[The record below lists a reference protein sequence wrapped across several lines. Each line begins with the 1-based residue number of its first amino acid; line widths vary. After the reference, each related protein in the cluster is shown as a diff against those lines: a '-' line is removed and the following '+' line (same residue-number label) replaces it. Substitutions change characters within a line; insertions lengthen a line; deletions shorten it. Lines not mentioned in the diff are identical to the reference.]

1 MLVREIG
8 ATFVEKI
15 DLPAKPRRLKKVIKL
30 KEIQNTLKQLQNF
43 SELQKLRLTTAIL
56 ISATSGIRA
65 EELYKLQRDNI
76 DVEDRMISIDFRIA
90 KDYEE
95 RLTFFSEEAKEWLE
109 SYLSI
114 AGKTLFPETSIRRC
128 FRKLDSPLR
137 LKHMRK
143 FFSQQSDR
151 LGMPTT
157 IKKPVDGHSLRGAVG
172 LLSSLPRFDK

>member
-1 MLVREIG
+1 MKRFSEFCSYSTNLNNILIYINEIE
-8 ATFVEKI
+8 APFVEKI
-15 DLPAKPRRLKKVIKL
+15 DLPSKPRRLKKVIKL
-30 KEIQNTLKQLQNF
+30 KEIQNTLKKLQNF

-65 EELYKLQRDNI
+65 EELYKLQRDNV
-76 DVEDRMISIDFRIA
+76 DVEERMINIDFRIT

-95 RLTFFSEEAKEWLE
+95 RLTFFSEEAKQWLE

-128 FRKLDSPLR
+128 FRKLDSFLGLR
-137 LKHMRK
+137 HMRK

-157 IKKPVDGHSLRGAVG
+157 IKK
-172 LLSSLPRFDK
+172 